1 MTDLFFLGFL
11 GVLLAFGLRRPF
23 IWVLAYLYVDI
34 LAPQKI
40 AFGFFASL
48 QVSLIVFCA
57 AFAGWLLTDDK
68 SGIRVTMR
76 QALLAFLLFWCWVTL
91 QGSPFPEPAATKW
104 DWVWKALF
112 FAIFLPFTL
121 TTRRRIEAA
130 ALVMVLS
137 VGAIIISG
145 AIKTVFGGGGY
156 GVLSLF
162 VNDNSGIYE
171 SSTLATVA
179 VGIIPLILWFT
190 RHGTIFPPDWRVKAF
205 GYALIFACLLI
216 PFGTVARTGLVCI
229 AVLLVLALRD
239 VKRPGLFMAAGALAG
254 VMALPFIPQS
264 YYDRMATIGSPQGDQ
279 SASTRVAVWEW
290 TWDYVQEN
298 PLGGGFDI
306 YRANRFEYEMPV
318 RTGSGNTSAVTY
330 ETVVDEARAFHS
342 AFFEVLGE
350 QGWPGFIA
358 WMWMHALGLWH
369 MEKIRRRWRQKAG
382 DGEDWQAPF
391 ATALQYAHIIYL
403 VGSLFQGIAYQPF
416 ILLLVGVQ
424 IGFATYLA
432 RVEKG
437 RRDPA
442 PRSLMEERREARAKA
457 VRQKGDADAVASG

>member
-1 MTDLFFLGFL
+1 MTDLFFLGFFGL
-11 GVLLAFGLRRPF
+11 FLAMGLRRPF
-23 IWVLAYLYVDI
+23 LWVLSYLWIDI

-40 AFGFFASL
+40 AFGFFAGIP
-48 QVSLIVFCA
+48 VSLIAFCA
-57 AFAGWLLTDDK
+57 AFGGWLMTDRKKDVRLTL
-68 SGIRVTMR
+68 R
-76 QALLAFLLFWCWVTL
+76 QALLAFLLVWCFYTL
-91 QGSPFPEPAATKW
+91 QGSPFPEPATTKW
-104 DWVWKALF
+104 EWVWKALF

-121 TTRRRIEAA
+121 FTRRRIEAA

-145 AIKTVFGGGGY
+145 ALKTVFGGGGY
-156 GVLSLF
+156 GVLALF

-179 VGIIPLILWFT
+179 VGIIPLIIWFT
-190 RHGTIFPPDWRVKAF
+190 RHGTIFAPDWRVRLF
-205 GYALIFACLLI
+205 CYALIFACLLI

-239 VKRPGLFMAAGALAG
+239 VKRRAMFLLAGAMLG
-254 VMALPFIPQS
+254 LMALPFIPQT
-264 YYDRMATIGSPQGDQ
+264 YYDRMATIGSHEGDQ

-306 YRANRFEYEMPV
+306 YRANRFEYRMPV
-318 RTGSGNTSAVTY
+318 QTGEGNSVSVEY
-330 ETVVDEARAFHS
+330 KQVVDEARAFHS

-358 WMWMHALGLWH
+358 WIWLHALGLWQ
-369 MEKIRRRWRQKAG
+369 MEKIRRRWRDRTG
-382 DGEDWQAPF
+382 DGEQWQAPL
-391 ATALQYAHIIYL
+391 ATALQYAQIIYL

-424 IGFATYLA
+424 CGLWSYLKRFEKPVMPYAKKA
-432 RVEKG
+432 RIK
-437 RRDPA
+437 RQA
-442 PRSLMEERREARAKA
+442 LAAKH
-457 VRQKGDADAVASG
+457 ASQP

>member
-1 MTDLFFLGFL
+1 MTDLFFLGFFGL
-11 GVLLAFGLRRPF
+11 FLAMGLRRPF
-23 IWVLAYLYVDI
+23 LWVLSYMWIDI

-40 AFGFFASL
+40 AFGFFSGL
-48 QVSLIVFCA
+48 PVSLIAFCA
-57 AFAGWLLTDDK
+57 AFAGWLLTDRKDNV
-68 SGIRVTMR
+68 RFTLR
-76 QALLAFLLFWCWVTL
+76 QGLLVFLLGWCFLTL
-91 QGSPFPEPAATKW
+91 QGSPFPEPAGTKW
-104 DWVWKALF
+104 EWVWKALF

-121 TTRRRIEAA
+121 TTRKRIEAA

-145 AIKTVFGGGGY
+145 ALKTVAGGGGY
-156 GVLSLF
+156 GVLALF

-179 VGIIPLILWFT
+179 VGIIPLIVWFK
-190 RHGTIFPPDWRVKAF
+190 RHGTIFPPDWRVKLFA
-205 GYALIFACLLI
+205 YALIFACLLI

-229 AVLLVLALRD
+229 AVLLVLAMRD
-239 VKRPGLFMAAGALAG
+239 IRQRAMFLLAGALLA

-264 YYDRMATIGSPQGDQ
+264 YYDRMATIGSHDGDQ

-298 PLGGGFDI
+298 PMGGGFDI
-306 YRANRFEYEMPV
+306 YRANRFEYKMPV
-318 RTGSGNTSAVTY
+318 RTGEGNSVRVEY
-330 ETVVDEARAFHS
+330 KQVVDEARAFHS

-358 WMWMHALGLWH
+358 WIWLHALGLWQ
-369 MEKIRRRWRQKAG
+369 MEKIRRRWLKKTGAG
-382 DGEDWQAPF
+382 DQWQAPL
-391 ATALQYAHIIYL
+391 ATALQYAQVVYL

-424 IGFATYLA
+424 CALWSYLK
-432 RVEKG
+432 RF
-437 RRDPA
+437 DA
-442 PRSLMEERREARAKA
+442 PRVPRARQALLDGQAVTAQRRG
-457 VRQKGDADAVASG
+457 QQPLG